1 MQSCVDPHQPSRRND
16 PRDDPLH
23 RRCMELAI
31 AQAELAA
38 TIDEV
43 PVGAVVVHPERGVIA
58 AAHNERELR
67 SDPTAHA
74 EILALARAGQHLG
87 TWRLDRCTVYV
98 TLEPCP
104 MCAGALVNARVAML
118 VYGADDPKAG
128 ACRTLFTIP
137 EDPRLNHRLT
147 IVGGVMADRCAALLK
162 DFFAKKRNRRQP
174 GRPPCGPDPLLNG

>member
-1 MQSCVDPHQPSRRND
+1 MQSSVDPFQPRRRND
-16 PRDDPLH
+16 PHDDPQH
-23 RRCMELAI
+23 RRYMELAI

-43 PVGAVVVHPERGVIA
+43 PVGAVVVHPDRGVIA
-58 AAHNERELR
+58 AAYNERELR

-74 EILALARAGQHLG
+74 EILALARAGQLLG

-128 ACRTLFTIP
+128 ACRTLYTIP

-147 IVGGVMADRCAALLK
+147 VVSGVMADRCAALLK
-162 DFFAKKRNRRQP
+162 DFFAKKRNRP
-174 GRPPCGPDPLLNG
+174 HTGGPPYGSDASLNG